1 MTVTSLLQIIIG
13 FVGLVCIAIPF
24 SQNRSSINYRY
35 IFAAIILQIIL
46 AFALLKIPF
55 IVQIFAYLSEGV
67 TALQAATQEGAEFV
81 FGYLSN
87 SSTSPFASSGTGN
100 SMIFAFQILP
110 LIIVISS
117 LSALLW
123 FWNILPLIIR
133 AISKI
138 FEKLFNIGGPIG
150 LGATANIIMGQV
162 EAPLLVRPY
171 LSRMSEK
178 ELLILMTAGMST
190 VSGSIMIALVSML
203 APQFPDINLIQHLV
217 SASILSI
224 PAAIMYANIMI
235 PSSDVTNFDGKS
247 VPKVYESSM
256 DAITRGTKDGL
267 DICLNV
273 GAILIAFIALVS
285 LLNSLLEIFGGLF
298 GLSDLSL
305 QLILG
310 YIFFPIVWLMGVPL
324 SETLASAELLGLKT
338 ALNEFVAYGALASL
352 EPDTLSDRS
361 KLITLYALCGFAN
374 FSSVGILV
382 SGISAMAP
390 ERKNDLIKVSLKALV
405 GATLASCMT
414 GLVIGIF

>member
-1 MTVTSLLQIIIG
+1 MTITTILQIFIG
-13 FVGLVCIAIPF
+13 FIGLVCIAIPF
-24 SQNRSSINYRY
+24 SQDRSSINYRY
-35 IFAAIILQIIL
+35 IFVAIIFQIIL

-55 IVQIFAYLSEGV
+55 IVQIFAYLSAGV
-67 TALQAATQEGAEFV
+67 SSLQAATQEGAEFV

-87 SSTSPFASSGTGN
+87 TSSSPFESSGAGN

-133 AISKI
+133 AVSKV

-203 APQFPDINLIQHLV
+203 QPQFPDLNLIQHLV

-235 PSSDVTNFDGKS
+235 PSAEVTNFDGNS
-247 VPKVYESSM
+247 IPKVYDSSM
-256 DAITRGTKDGL
+256 DAITRGTRDGL

-285 LLNSLLEIFGGLF
+285 LLNSILGIAGGWV
-298 GLSDLSL
+298 GITDLSL

-310 YIFFPIVWLMGVPL
+310 YMFFPIVWLMGIPL

-338 ALNEFVAYGALASL
+338 ALNEFVAYGALANI
-352 EPDTLSDRS
+352 EPGVLSERS

>member
-1 MTVTSLLQIIIG
+1 MTVLNMIQAIIG
-13 FVGLVCIAIPF
+13 FIGLVCIAIPF
-24 SQNRSSINYRY
+24 SNNKSSINFKH
-35 IFAAIILQIIL
+35 IFAAIILQILL
-46 AFALLKIPF
+46 AFALVKIPF
-55 IVQIFAYLSEGV
+55 IVQIFAYLSDGV
-67 TALQAATQEGAEFV
+67 SALQTATQEGAEFV

-87 SSTSPFASSGTGN
+87 NSMSPFENSGTGN

-110 LIIVISS
+110 LIIVISA

-123 FWNILPLIIR
+123 FWNVLPLIIR

-162 EAPLLVRPY
+162 EAPLLVKPY
-171 LSRMSEK
+171 LSRMTEK

-235 PSSDVTNFDGKS
+235 PSNEVTNFDGAS
-247 VPKVYESSM
+247 VPKVYDSSM

-273 GAILIAFIALVS
+273 AAILIAFIALVS
-285 LLNSLLEIFGGLF
+285 LLNSILSICGGWI
-298 GLSDLSL
+298 GISDLSL

-310 YIFFPIVWLMGVPL
+310 YIFFPIVWLMGIPL

-338 ALNEFVAYGALASL
+338 ALNEFVAYGALANI
-352 EPDTLSDRS
+352 EPGVLSDRS

-390 ERKNDLIKVSLKALV
+390 ERKNDLIKVSLKALI

>member
-1 MTVTSLLQIIIG
+1 MTIYSMLQIIIG
-13 FVGLVCIAIPF
+13 FIGMVCIAIPF
-24 SQNRSSINYRY
+24 SQNRSSINYRH
-35 IFAAIILQIIL
+35 IVAAIFLQIIL

-67 TALQAATQEGAEFV
+67 TALQSATQEGAEFV

-87 SSTSPFASSGTGN
+87 TSTSPFESSGTGN

-203 APQFPDINLIQHLV
+203 APQFPDLNLIQHLV

-235 PSSDVTNFDGKS
+235 PSAEVTNFDGNS
-247 VPKVYESSM
+247 VPKVYDSSM
-256 DAITRGTKDGL
+256 DAITRGTRDGL

-285 LLNSLLEIFGGLF
+285 LLNSLLAIFGGWI
-298 GLSDLSL
+298 GITDLSL

-338 ALNEFVAYGALASL
+338 ALNEFVAYGALANL
-352 EPDTLSDRS
+352 EPDVLSERS

>member
-1 MTVTSLLQIIIG
+1 MSITALFQICIG
-13 FVGLVCIAIPF
+13 FIGLVCIAIPF
-24 SQNRSSINYRY
+24 SQNRSSINYKH
-35 IFAAIILQIIL
+35 IIAAIFLQITL

-67 TALQAATQEGAEFV
+67 TALQAATQEGAQFV

-87 SSTSPFASSGTGN
+87 SSTSPFESSGTGN
-100 SMIFAFQILP
+100 AMIFAFQILP

-133 AISKI
+133 AISKL

-171 LSRMSEK
+171 LSKMSEK

-235 PSSDVTNFDGKS
+235 PSSEVTNFDGNS
-247 VPKVYESSM
+247 VPKVYDSSM
-256 DAITRGTKDGL
+256 DAITRGTRDGL

-285 LLNSLLEIFGGLF
+285 LLNSLLGILGGWI
-298 GLSDLSL
+298 GISDLSL

-310 YIFFPIVWLMGVPL
+310 FIFFPIVWLMGVPL

-338 ALNEFVAYGALASL
+338 ALNEFVAYGALANI
-352 EPDTLSDRS
+352 EPGVLSDRS

-382 SGISAMAP
+382 SGIGAMAP
-390 ERKNDLIKVSLKALV
+390 ERKNDLIKVSVKALI

>member
-1 MTVTSLLQIIIG
+1 MTITSILQILIG
-13 FVGLVCIAIPF
+13 FIGLVCIAIPF

-35 IFAAIILQIIL
+35 IFVAIVFQIIL

-55 IVQIFAYLSEGV
+55 IVQIFAYLSDGV
-67 TALQAATQEGAEFV
+67 SSLQAATQEGAEFV

-87 SSTSPFASSGTGN
+87 SSNSPFEPSGAGN

-123 FWNILPLIIR
+123 FWNILPLIIS

-203 APQFPDINLIQHLV
+203 QPQFPDLNLIQHLV

-235 PSSDVTNFDGKS
+235 PSAEVTNFDGNAI
-247 VPKVYESSM
+247 PKVYDSSM
-256 DAITRGTKDGL
+256 DAITRGTRDGL

-285 LLNSLLEIFGGLF
+285 LLNSILGIAGGWI
-298 GLSDLSL
+298 GISDLSL

-310 YIFFPIVWLMGVPL
+310 YMFFPIVWLMGVPL

-338 ALNEFVAYGALASL
+338 ALNEFVAYGALANI
-352 EPDTLSDRS
+352 EPGVLSERS
-361 KLITLYALCGFAN
+361 KLITLYGLCGFAN

-390 ERKNDLIKVSLKALV
+390 ERKNDLINVSLKALV

>member
-1 MTVTSLLQIIIG
+1 MNIPTVLQIVIG
-13 FVGLVCIAIPF
+13 FIGLVAIAIPF
-24 SQNRSSINYRY
+24 SQSRASINYRH
-35 IFAAIILQIIL
+35 IFVAIVFQLVL
-46 AFALLKIPF
+46 AFALVKIPF

-67 TALQAATQEGAEFV
+67 TSLQMATQEGAEFV

-87 SSTSPFASSGTGN
+87 TSSSPFAASGTGN

-123 FWNILPLIIR
+123 FWNILPLLIR
-133 AISKI
+133 AISKV

-162 EAPLLVRPY
+162 EAPLLVKPY

-203 APQFPDINLIQHLV
+203 QPQFPDINLIQHLV

-235 PSSDVTNFDGKS
+235 PSSETTQFDGNS
-247 VPKVYESSM
+247 IPKVYDSSM
-256 DAITRGTKDGL
+256 DAITRGTRDGL

-285 LLNSLLEIFGGLF
+285 LLNSILSILGGF
-298 GLSDLSL
+298 VGIEDLSL

-310 YIFFPIVWLMGVPL
+310 FMFFPIVWLMGVPL
-324 SETLASAELLGLKT
+324 GEALTSAELLGLKT
-338 ALNEFVAYGALASL
+338 ALNEFVAYAALADL
-352 EPDTLSDRS
+352 EPGMLSERS

>member
-1 MTVTSLLQIIIG
+1 MTVLNIIQAIIG
-13 FVGLVCIAIPF
+13 FIGLVCIAIPF
-24 SQNRSSINYRY
+24 SNNKSSINFKH
-35 IFAAIILQIIL
+35 IFVAIILQILL
-46 AFALLKIPF
+46 AFALVKIPF
-55 IVQIFAYLSEGV
+55 IVQIFSYLSDGV
-67 TALQAATQEGAEFV
+67 SALQTATQEGAEFV

-87 SSTSPFASSGTGN
+87 NSMSPFEDSGTGN

-110 LIIVISS
+110 LIIVISA

-123 FWNILPLIIR
+123 FWNVLPLIIR

-162 EAPLLVRPY
+162 EAPLLVKPY
-171 LSRMSEK
+171 LSRMTEK

-203 APQFPDINLIQHLV
+203 APPFPDTNLIQHLV

-235 PSSDVTNFDGKS
+235 PSNEVTNFDGAS
-247 VPKVYESSM
+247 VPKVYDSSM

-273 GAILIAFIALVS
+273 AAILIAFIALVS
-285 LLNSLLEIFGGLF
+285 LLNSILSICGGWI
-298 GLSDLSL
+298 GISDLSL

-310 YIFFPIVWLMGVPL
+310 YMFFPIVWLMGIPL

-338 ALNEFVAYGALASL
+338 ALNEFVAYGALANI
-352 EPDTLSDRS
+352 EPGVLSDRS

-390 ERKNDLIKVSLKALV
+390 ERKNDLIKVSLKALI

>member
-1 MTVTSLLQIIIG
+1 MTVLNIIQAIIG
-13 FVGLVCIAIPF
+13 FIGLVCIAIPF
-24 SQNRSSINYRY
+24 SNNKSSINFKH
-35 IFAAIILQIIL
+35 IFVAIILQILL
-46 AFALLKIPF
+46 AFALVKIPF
-55 IVQIFAYLSEGV
+55 IVQIFSYLSDGV
-67 TALQAATQEGAEFV
+67 SALQTATQEGAEFV

-87 SSTSPFASSGTGN
+87 NSMSPFEDSGTGN

-110 LIIVISS
+110 LIIVISA

-123 FWNILPLIIR
+123 FWNVLPLIIR

-162 EAPLLVRPY
+162 EAPLLVKPY
-171 LSRMSEK
+171 LSRMTEK

-203 APQFPDINLIQHLV
+203 APQFPDTNLIQHLV

-235 PSSDVTNFDGKS
+235 PSNEVTNFDGAS
-247 VPKVYESSM
+247 VPKVYDSSM

-273 GAILIAFIALVS
+273 AAILIAFIALVS
-285 LLNSLLEIFGGLF
+285 LLNSILSICGGWV
-298 GLSDLSL
+298 GISDLSL

-338 ALNEFVAYGALASL
+338 ALNEFVAYGALANI
-352 EPDTLSDRS
+352 EPGILSERS

>member
-1 MTVTSLLQIIIG
+1 MTITSLFHIIIG

-24 SQNRSSINYRY
+24 SQNRSSINYRH
-35 IFAAIILQIIL
+35 IFAAIILQIVL

-87 SSTSPFASSGTGN
+87 SSTSPFESSGTGN

-235 PSSDVTNFDGKS
+235 PSSEVTNFDGNS
-247 VPKVYESSM
+247 VPKVYDSSM
-256 DAITRGTKDGL
+256 DAITRGTRDGL

-285 LLNSLLEIFGGLF
+285 LLNSLLGILGSWIGV
-298 GLSDLSL
+298 SDLSL

-338 ALNEFVAYGALASL
+338 ALNEFVAYGALANI
-352 EPDTLSDRS
+352 EPDALSDRS

-390 ERKNDLIKVSLKALV
+390 ERKNDLIKVSIKALI

>member
-1 MTVTSLLQIIIG
+1 MTIISFLQIIIG
-13 FVGLVCIAIPF
+13 FIGLVCIAIPF
-24 SQNRSSINYRY
+24 SNNKSSINYRY
-35 IFAAIILQIIL
+35 IFVAIIFQIIL

-55 IVQIFAYLSEGV
+55 IVQIFAYLSDGV
-67 TALQAATQEGAEFV
+67 TSLQSATQEGAEFV

-87 SSTSPFASSGTGN
+87 TSASPFEASGAGN

-133 AISKI
+133 AISKV

-171 LSRMSEK
+171 LSKMSEK

-203 APQFPDINLIQHLV
+203 QPQFPDLNLIQHLV

-235 PSSDVTNFDGKS
+235 PSSEVTNFDGNS
-247 VPKVYESSM
+247 VPKVYDSSM
-256 DAITRGTKDGL
+256 DAITRGTRDGL

-285 LLNSLLEIFGGLF
+285 LLNSLLGIAGGWV
-298 GLSDLSL
+298 GISDLSL

-310 YIFFPIVWLMGVPL
+310 YIFFPVVWLMGVPL

-338 ALNEFVAYGALASL
+338 ALNEFVAYGALANI
-352 EPDTLSDRS
+352 EPGVLSERS
-361 KLITLYALCGFAN
+361 KLITLYGLCGFAN

-390 ERKNDLIKVSLKALV
+390 ERKNDLIKVSLKALI

>member
-1 MTVTSLLQIIIG
+1 MTITTILQIFIG
-13 FVGLVCIAIPF
+13 FIGLVCIAIPF

-35 IFAAIILQIIL
+35 IFVAIIFQIIL

-55 IVQIFAYLSEGV
+55 IVQIFAYLSAGV
-67 TALQAATQEGAEFV
+67 SSLQAATQEGAEFV

-87 SSTSPFASSGTGN
+87 TSSSPFESSGAGN

-133 AISKI
+133 AVSKV

-203 APQFPDINLIQHLV
+203 QPQFPDLNLIQHLV

-235 PSSDVTNFDGKS
+235 PSAEVTNFDGNS
-247 VPKVYESSM
+247 IPKVYDSSM
-256 DAITRGTKDGL
+256 DAITRGTRDGL

-285 LLNSLLEIFGGLF
+285 LLNSILGIAGGWV
-298 GLSDLSL
+298 GITNLSL

-310 YIFFPIVWLMGVPL
+310 YMFFPIVWLMGIPL

-338 ALNEFVAYGALASL
+338 ALNEFVAYGALANI
-352 EPDTLSDRS
+352 EPGVLSERS

>member
-1 MTVTSLLQIIIG
+1 MTITSLFQICIG
-13 FVGLVCIAIPF
+13 FIGLVCIAIPF
-24 SQNRSSINYRY
+24 SQNRSSINYKH
-35 IFAAIILQIIL
+35 IIAAIFLQIIL

-67 TALQAATQEGAEFV
+67 TALQAATQEGAQFV

-87 SSTSPFASSGTGN
+87 SSTSPFESSGTGN
-100 SMIFAFQILP
+100 AMIFAFQILP

-133 AISKI
+133 AISKL

-171 LSRMSEK
+171 LSKMSEK

-235 PSSDVTNFDGKS
+235 PSSEVTNFDGNS
-247 VPKVYESSM
+247 VPKVYDSSM
-256 DAITRGTKDGL
+256 DAITRGTRDGL

-285 LLNSLLEIFGGLF
+285 LLNSLLGILGAWIGI
-298 GLSDLSL
+298 SDLSL

-310 YIFFPIVWLMGVPL
+310 FIFFPIVWLMGVPL

-338 ALNEFVAYGALASL
+338 ALNEFVAYGALANI
-352 EPDTLSDRS
+352 EPDALSERS

-390 ERKNDLIKVSLKALV
+390 ERKNDLIKVSIKALI

>member
-1 MTVTSLLQIIIG
+1 MTILNMIQAIIG
-13 FVGLVCIAIPF
+13 FIGLVCIAIPF
-24 SQNRSSINYRY
+24 SNNKSSINFKH
-35 IFAAIILQIIL
+35 IFAAIILQILL
-46 AFALLKIPF
+46 AFALVKIPF
-55 IVQIFAYLSEGV
+55 IVQIFAYLSDGV
-67 TALQAATQEGAEFV
+67 SALQTATQEGAEFV

-87 SSTSPFASSGTGN
+87 NSMSPFENSGTGN

-110 LIIVISS
+110 LIIVISA

-123 FWNILPLIIR
+123 FWNVLPLIIS

-162 EAPLLVRPY
+162 EAPLLVKPY
-171 LSRMSEK
+171 LSRMTEK

-203 APQFPDINLIQHLV
+203 APQFPDTNLIQHLV

-235 PSSDVTNFDGKS
+235 PSNEVTNFDGAS
-247 VPKVYESSM
+247 VPKVYDSSM

-273 GAILIAFIALVS
+273 AAILIAFIALVS
-285 LLNSLLEIFGGLF
+285 LLNSILSIFGGWI
-298 GLSDLSL
+298 GISDLSL

-338 ALNEFVAYGALASL
+338 ALNEFVAYGALANI
-352 EPDTLSDRS
+352 EPGVLSDRS

-390 ERKNDLIKVSLKALV
+390 ERKNDLIKVSLKALI

>member
-1 MTVTSLLQIIIG
+1 MTITSILQILIG

-24 SQNRSSINYRY
+24 SQNRTSINYRY
-35 IFAAIILQIIL
+35 IFVAIIFQIIL

-55 IVQIFAYLSEGV
+55 IVQIFAYLSDGV
-67 TALQAATQEGAEFV
+67 SSLQAATQEGAEFV

-87 SSTSPFASSGTGN
+87 SSNSPFEASGTGN

-133 AISKI
+133 AVSKV

-203 APQFPDINLIQHLV
+203 QPQFPDLNLIQHLV

-235 PSSDVTNFDGKS
+235 PSAEVTNFDGNS
-247 VPKVYESSM
+247 IPKVYDSSM
-256 DAITRGTKDGL
+256 DAITRGTRDGL

-285 LLNSLLEIFGGLF
+285 LLNSILGIAGGWV
-298 GLSDLSL
+298 GITDLSL

-310 YIFFPIVWLMGVPL
+310 YVFFPIVWLMGIPL

-338 ALNEFVAYGALASL
+338 ALNEFVAYGALANI
-352 EPDTLSDRS
+352 EPGVLSERS

>member
-1 MTVTSLLQIIIG
+1 MTFTSILQIFIG
-13 FVGLVCIAIPF
+13 FIGLVCIAIPF

-35 IFAAIILQIIL
+35 IFVAIVFQIIL

-55 IVQIFAYLSEGV
+55 IVQIFAYLSDGV
-67 TALQAATQEGAEFV
+67 SSLQAATQEGAEFV

-87 SSTSPFASSGTGN
+87 SSNSPFEASGAGN

-123 FWNILPLIIR
+123 FWNILPLIIS

-203 APQFPDINLIQHLV
+203 QPQFPDLNLIQHLV

-235 PSSDVTNFDGKS
+235 PSAEVTNFDGNAI
-247 VPKVYESSM
+247 PKVYDSSM
-256 DAITRGTKDGL
+256 DAITRGTRDGL

-273 GAILIAFIALVS
+273 AAILIAFIALVS
-285 LLNSLLEIFGGLF
+285 LLNSILGIAGGWI
-298 GLSDLSL
+298 GISDLSL

-310 YIFFPIVWLMGVPL
+310 YMFFPIVWLMGVPL

-338 ALNEFVAYGALASL
+338 ALNEFVAYGALANI
-352 EPDTLSDRS
+352 EPGVLSDRS
-361 KLITLYALCGFAN
+361 KLITLYGLCGFAN

>member
-1 MTVTSLLQIIIG
+1 MTITSLFQIIIG

-24 SQNRSSINYRY
+24 SQNRSSINYRH

-55 IVQIFAYLSEGV
+55 IVQVFAYLSEGV

-87 SSTSPFASSGTGN
+87 SSTSPFESSGTGN

-171 LSRMSEK
+171 LSKMSEK

-235 PSSDVTNFDGKS
+235 PSSEVTNFDGNS
-247 VPKVYESSM
+247 VPKVYDSSM
-256 DAITRGTKDGL
+256 DAITRGTRDGL

-285 LLNSLLEIFGGLF
+285 LLNSLLGILGGWI
-298 GLSDLSL
+298 GITDLSL

-338 ALNEFVAYGALASL
+338 ALNEFVAYGALANI
-352 EPDTLSDRS
+352 EPDALSDRS

-390 ERKNDLIKVSLKALV
+390 ERKNDLIKVSIKALI

>member
-1 MTVTSLLQIIIG
+1 MTITALFQICIG
-13 FVGLVCIAIPF
+13 FIGLVCIAIPF
-24 SQNRSSINYRY
+24 SQNRSSINYKH
-35 IFAAIILQIIL
+35 IIAAIFLQITL

-67 TALQAATQEGAEFV
+67 TALQAATQEGAQFV

-87 SSTSPFASSGTGN
+87 SSTSPFESSGTGN
-100 SMIFAFQILP
+100 AMIFAFQILP

-133 AISKI
+133 AISKL

-171 LSRMSEK
+171 LSKMSEK

-235 PSSDVTNFDGKS
+235 PSSEVTNFDGNS
-247 VPKVYESSM
+247 VPKVYDSSM
-256 DAITRGTKDGL
+256 DAITRGTRDGL

-285 LLNSLLEIFGGLF
+285 LLNSLLGILGAWIGI
-298 GLSDLSL
+298 SDLSL

-310 YIFFPIVWLMGVPL
+310 FIFFPIVWLMGVPL

-338 ALNEFVAYGALASL
+338 ALNEFVAYGALANI
-352 EPDTLSDRS
+352 EPGALSERS

-382 SGISAMAP
+382 SGIGAMAP
-390 ERKNDLIKVSLKALV
+390 ERKNDLIKVSVKALI